1 MESQQ
6 RQKLWLNLGSG
17 QFSKGTREG
26 IVLEPWEKNRDS
38 DMGAKKFMLGKGV
51 SLSSV

>member
-1 MESQQ
+1 MVELRIWSVQQ
-6 RQKLWLNLGSG
+6 GHKRRDST
-17 QFSKGTREG
+17 GTMG
-26 IVLEPWEKNRDS
+26 KNRDS